1 MDTFLYVWESIF
13 IQYPLKGLLIAY
25 GVYHL
30 DETSRK
36 FSWAKW
42 VRKWGETRDIW
53 RRINRTIIGFLVFV
67 LLLASGKLIAIW
79 STLIGVGLQF
89 AAIALAIYLYWNYF
103 GVRNALIEQA
113 ASNPDPAYSGKRRW
127 QLVRESFEHRGISA
141 LHIVFAPALIIAV
154 AALPELIYRWSGQ

>member
-1 MDTFLYVWESIF
+1 MATFLCVWESIF

-30 DETSRK
+30 DETARK

-42 VRKWGETRDIW
+42 VKKWGETRDIW

-79 STLIGVGLQF
+79 STFIGVGLQF

-103 GVRNALIEQA
+103 GVRNALMVQA
-113 ASNPDPAYSGKRRW
+113 ANNQDAAYSGKKRW

-141 LHIVFAPALIIAV
+141 WHIIFGPVLIVVVAV
-154 AALPELIYRWSGQ
+154 VPDVLYLWLGK